1 MDYNHIFPC
10 IYILRPA
17 LLHKNVTK
25 MELSPR
31 LCLKWDY
38 YSSFIFIEMDDYL
51 IVSPYN
57 ENSSLHYRMIVA
69 VHIFLL
75 GRTLFSLNIN
85 IDRVISKV
93 FRWKFL
99 LLVAL
104 LNLNRKVRVDIIK
117 AILLYKVK
125 KF

>member
-1 MDYNHIFPC
+1 
-10 IYILRPA
+10 
-17 LLHKNVTK
+17 
-25 MELSPR
+25 
-31 LCLKWDY
+31 
-38 YSSFIFIEMDDYL
+38 MDDYL